1 MLLNLFLMSDE
12 TISDLLV
19 AGAVLVNVLFA
30 INIFYH
36 IFKNKK

>member
-12 TISDLLV
+12 TISNLLLT
-19 AGAVLVNVLFA
+19 GGILVGVFWVV
-30 INIFYH
+30 IIFYH